1 MTEISPYYKNSAEK
15 IPLTSKISYSA
26 RKKMFDIFIAQMN
39 FNENSSVLDVGVTS
53 DDQFNESNYF
63 EQFYPYK
70 NKIVCVGTED
80 GSHLEKK
87 YPGLKFLL
95 VRPGEKLPF
104 SDQSFDIVFSN
115 AVVEHVGNKQNQQF
129 FIGELLRVSKHFFM
143 TTPNRWFPVE
153 LHTSLPLLHWL
164 PKGKYRKLL
173 SRLGLNYWA
182 KEENL
187 NLLDKRGF
195 FEVFPQDVSVEITS
209 IRTFG
214 FRSNLIAYGKSRL

>member
-1 MTEISPYYKNSAEK
+1 MTEISPYYKNSADK

-26 RKKMFDIFIAQMN
+26 RKKMFDIFAVKMDFDQ
-39 FNENSSVLDVGVTS
+39 NSSVLDVGVTS
-53 DDQFNESNYF
+53 DAQFNESNYF

-70 NKIVCVGTED
+70 DKIVCVGTED

-87 YPGLKFLL
+87 YPGLKFSS
-95 VRPGEKLPF
+95 VRPGERLPF
-104 SDQSFDIVFSN
+104 LNQSFDIVFSN
-115 AVVEHVGNKQNQQF
+115 AVIEHVGNKQNQQF
-129 FIGELLRVSKHFFM
+129 FIGELLRVSKHFFI

-164 PKGKYRKLL
+164 PKEAYRKLL

-195 FEVFPQDVSVEITS
+195 FEVFPQNTTVEITS

-214 FRSNLIAYGKSRL
+214 LRSNLIAHGKSRL